1 MSTNNKVKYN
11 LKNAHYALL
20 TIAEDGSVSFGTP
33 VPMPG
38 SVSIS
43 LDANGEPENFYADG
57 IAYYIINNNMGYEG
71 DLEIALIPESF
82 RTGPLGESL
91 DANNVLVERSDTQ
104 LAPFA
109 LLFEFDGD
117 QKHIRHVLYNC
128 TASRPSIEGNTK
140 EETLEVKTETLSIK
154 AAPLP
159 DGKVKA
165 KTGDTTDSTV
175 YDGWYG
181 SVYIASSSANIAK
194 LSALTITG
202 VTLTP
207 SFDPNITNYTATTTD
222 ATNAVTATAADSAS
236 VTLLV
241 NGSSHTSGEAATW
254 NSGTNTVVA
263 IVSKSG
269 YVSRTYTVTVTKS
282 GS

>member
-1 MSTNNKVKYN
+1 MSINKVKFG
-11 LKNAHYALL
+11 LKNVHYAPL
-20 TIAEDGSVSFGTP
+20 TLTGGVPSYDTPIPIPGAVSMSLSV
-33 VPMPG
+33 
-38 SVSIS
+38 
-43 LDANGEPENFYADG
+43 NGEPENFYADDG
-57 IAYYIINNNMGYEG
+57 VYYVINNNMGYEG

-82 RTGPLGESL
+82 RTGPLGEAL
-91 DANNVLVERSDTQ
+91 DGNNVLVERSDTQ

-140 EETLEVKTETLSIK
+140 EETLEVKTETLTIK

-165 KTGDTTDSTV
+165 KTGDSTDSTV
-175 YDGWYG
+175 YEGWYG
-181 SVYIASSSANIAK
+181 SVYVASTSANVAK
-194 LSALTITG
+194 LSALSITG

-207 SFDPNITNYTATTTD
+207 AFDANITNYTATTTD
-222 ATNAVTATAADSAS
+222 ATNVVTATAADSAS

-254 NSGTNTVVA
+254 NTGTNTVVA

-282 GS
+282 AS

>member
-1 MSTNNKVKYN
+1 MDKNKVKYG
-11 LKNAHYALL
+11 LKNVHYAPL
-20 TIAEDGSVSFGTP
+20 TFNNGVPSYAAPIPIPGAVSLSMSVNGT
-33 VPMPG
+33 
-38 SVSIS
+38 
-43 LDANGEPENFYADG
+43 PENFYADDG
-57 IAYYIINNNMGYEG
+57 VYYVINNNMGYDG

-109 LLFEFDGD
+109 LLFEFAGD
-117 QKHIRHVLYNC
+117 VKKVRHVLYNC
-128 TASRPSIEGNTK
+128 TASRPNVEGNTK
-140 EETLEVKTETLSIK
+140 EESLEVKTETLTIK
-154 AAPLP
+154 ATPLP

-165 KTGDTTDSTV
+165 KTGDITDSTV

-181 SVYIASSSANIAK
+181 SVYVSASTSNVAK
-194 LSALTITG
+194 LSALSITG

-207 SFDPNITNYTATTTD
+207 TFDANITNYTAATTD
-222 ATNAVTATAADSAS
+222 ASNVVTATAADSAS

-241 NGSSHTSGEAATW
+241 NGTAHTSGQAASW

-263 IVSKSG
+263 IVTKSG
-269 YVSRTYTVTVTKS
+269 YVSRTYTITVTKS
-282 GS
+282 AS

>member
-1 MSTNNKVKYN
+1 MANNKVKFG
-11 LKNAHYALL
+11 LKNVHYAPL
-20 TIAEDGSVSFGTP
+20 TLTGGVPSYDTPIPIPGAVSMSLSV
-33 VPMPG
+33 
-38 SVSIS
+38 
-43 LDANGEPENFYADG
+43 NGEPENFYADDG
-57 IAYYIINNNMGYEG
+57 VYYVINNNMGYEG

-82 RTGPLGESL
+82 RTGPLGEAL
-91 DANNVLVERSDTQ
+91 DGNNVLVERSDTQ

-140 EETLEVKTETLSIK
+140 EETLEVKTETLTIK

-165 KTGDTTDSTV
+165 KTGDSTDSTV
-175 YDGWYG
+175 YEGWYG
-181 SVYIASSSANIAK
+181 SVYVASTSANVAK
-194 LSALTITG
+194 LSALSITG

-207 SFDPNITNYTATTTD
+207 AFDANITNYTATTTD
-222 ATNAVTATAADSAS
+222 ATNVVTATAADSAS

-254 NSGTNTVVA
+254 NTGTNTVVA

-282 GS
+282 AS

>member
-1 MSTNNKVKYN
+1 MANNKVKFG
-11 LKNAHYALL
+11 LKNVHYAPL
-20 TIAEDGSVSFGTP
+20 TLTGGVPSYSSPIPISGAVSMSLSV
-33 VPMPG
+33 
-38 SVSIS
+38 
-43 LDANGEPENFYADG
+43 NGEPENFYADDG
-57 IAYYIINNNMGYEG
+57 VYYVINNNMGYEG

-82 RTGPLGESL
+82 RTGPLGEVL
-91 DANNVLVERSDTQ
+91 DGNNVLVERSDTQ

-140 EETLEVKTETLSIK
+140 EETLEVKTETLTIK

-165 KTGDTTDSTV
+165 KTGDITDSTV

-181 SVYIASSSANIAK
+181 SVYVASTSVNVAK
-194 LSALTITG
+194 LSALSITG

-207 SFDPNITNYTATTTD
+207 AFDANITNYTATTTD
-222 ATNAVTATAADSAS
+222 ATNVVTATAADSAS

-254 NSGTNTVVA
+254 NTGTNTVVA

-282 GS
+282 AS

>member
-1 MSTNNKVKYN
+1 MDKNKVKFG
-11 LKNAHYALL
+11 LKNVHYAPL
-20 TIAEDGSVSFGTP
+20 TFNNGVPSYAAPIPIPGAVSLSLSV
-33 VPMPG
+33 
-38 SVSIS
+38 
-43 LDANGEPENFYADG
+43 NGEPENFYADDG
-57 IAYYIINNNMGYEG
+57 VYYVINNNMGYDG

-109 LLFEFDGD
+109 LLFEFAGD
-117 QKHIRHVLYNC
+117 VKKVRHVLYNC
-128 TASRPSIEGNTK
+128 TASRPNVEGNTK
-140 EETLEVKTETLSIK
+140 EESLEVKTETLTIK
-154 AAPLP
+154 ATPLP

-165 KTGDTTDSTV
+165 KTGDITDSTV

-181 SVYIASSSANIAK
+181 SVYVSASTSNVAK
-194 LSALTITG
+194 LSALSITG

-207 SFDPNITNYTATTTD
+207 TFDANITNYTAATTD
-222 ATNAVTATAADSAS
+222 ASNVVTATAADSAS

-241 NGSSHTSGEAATW
+241 NGTAHTSGQAASW

-263 IVSKSG
+263 IVTKSG
-269 YVSRTYTVTVTKS
+269 YVSRTYTITVTKS
-282 GS
+282 AS

>member
-1 MSTNNKVKYN
+1 MANNKVKFG
-11 LKNAHYALL
+11 LKNVHYAPL
-20 TIAEDGSVSFGTP
+20 TLTGGVPSYSSPIPIPGAVSMSLSV
-33 VPMPG
+33 
-38 SVSIS
+38 
-43 LDANGEPENFYADG
+43 NGEPENFYADDG
-57 IAYYIINNNMGYEG
+57 VYYVINNNMGYEG

-82 RTGPLGESL
+82 RTGPLGEVL
-91 DANNVLVERSDTQ
+91 DGNNVLVERSDTQ

-140 EETLEVKTETLSIK
+140 EETLEVKTETLTIK

-165 KTGDTTDSTV
+165 KTGDITDSTV

-181 SVYIASSSANIAK
+181 SVYIASTSANVAK

-207 SFDPNITNYTATTTD
+207 AFNANITNYTATTTD
-222 ATNAVTATAADSAS
+222 ATNVVTATAADSAS

-254 NSGTNTVVA
+254 NTGTNTVVA

-282 GS
+282 AS